1 MERVKNRN
9 FSRGIPIAL
18 YASLNL
24 LMILI
29 VNRVSDLPVWV
40 KNWETK
46 ALQIASLQLPTDNFY
61 PPGSAILLVPF
72 LWNKPNYTLAIFF
85 YFTSASVMYYLICK
99 SLRLNKGLH
108 YIALAAFTF
117 NPYLLWLVNS
127 SQDTVFELFL
137 LLSGFALIQRKSIIL
152 SLFPL
157 YLLCLTRPAYW
168 VFLLLLPLAVEL
180 VINQK
185 KIRIRTFGKLI
196 SLPMLFLVTTFAL
209 NQLTFGTPSLARES
223 GLTAHFSHNKFY
235 YLSMPKFDMD
245 VFLSTGGNMDLN
257 EKILSDPRFS
267 KVKDPHLKT
276 ALVSIANNPKSFALN
291 TLQKVDSYFFA
302 IQKTPQLPG
311 EYYLSRDQ
319 KEIVIGDERLSW
331 MLILG
336 NITYFFY
343 RAFLVIFF
351 IAALTILCIKKD
363 LRIKMKHQGT
373 LIFALPFVC
382 GAIPGVMFYTESRF
396 KIVSELLL
404 VPLIVK
410 VFTEYRSSSN
420 SHPL

>member
-1 MERVKNRN
+1 MEKVKNRN
-9 FSRGIPIAL
+9 FSRGIPIVL

-72 LWNKPNYTLAIFF
+72 LWNKPNYTLAILF

-137 LLSGFALIQRKSIIL
+137 LLSGFALIQRKSVIW

-180 VINQK
+180 VSKPK
-185 KIRIRTFGKLI
+185 KIKIRTFAKLI

-209 NQLTFGTPSLARES
+209 NQITFGTPSLARES

-257 EKILSDPRFS
+257 EQILSDPRFS

-276 ALVSIANNPKSFALN
+276 ALISIANNPKSFALN

-336 NITYFFY
+336 NFTYFFY

-351 IAALTILCIKKD
+351 IVALTILCIEKD
-363 LRIKMKHQGT
+363 LRIKMKRQGT